1 MKSVAIAKCQMR
13 GSLNMMGDEKAV
25 SRPREEVQDYCV
37 ILKVSMLACPT
48 LYKYSKAP
56 R

>member
-1 MKSVAIAKCQMR
+1 MAIAKCQMR

-25 SRPREEVQDYCV
+25 SRLREEVQDFYV
-37 ILKVSMLACPT
+37 TLKVSMLACPT